1 LWSAGAHA
9 LRQFFKL
16 DFGTSVSVHQTSWI
30 GWLLAIA
37 TLVIT
42 IAGATVITLLHG
54 IIIRRLTL
62 ALFRLYVAAV
72 SFGVGILTCSFALF
86 AFATH
91 LLSLPVFL
99 PAALISLFAA
109 SALAYACFKSALD
122 FRGPYPDRFPV
133 VSPEEFGQV

>member
-1 LWSAGAHA
+1 MILFIVFPFLAAGCVSFLVCAAIPPLRRFALSGSLWCVACVPCLLAILTVIVLWSAGAYA

-16 DFGTSVSVHQTSWI
+16 DPVTSISVHQTSWI

-62 ALFRLYVAAV
+62 ALFRLSV
-72 SFGVGILTCSFALF
+72 S
-86 AFATH
+86 
-91 LLSLPVFL
+91 
-99 PAALISLFAA
+99 
-109 SALAYACFKSALD
+109 
-122 FRGPYPDRFPV
+122 
-133 VSPEEFGQV
+133 